1 MNVPTPAHTSRA
13 QLRLANIRSEI
24 SGRLWSINA
33 GMSSAAYNEL
43 MDQMSML
50 QLNAEL
56 RDAASPGHVDTRVGP
71 AHRRGLGVFMPLGG
85 FPFPKVEPSGE

>member
-1 MNVPTPAHTSRA
+1 MNVPTPAQTSRA
-13 QLRLANIRSEI
+13 QLRLADIRSEI

-43 MDQMSML
+43 MDQMSIL

-56 RDAASPGHVDTRVGP
+56 RDAGSPGHVDTRVGR
-71 AHRRGLGVFMPLGG
+71 ADRRGFGVFVPLSG
-85 FPFPKVEPSGE
+85 FPLPKVGPSGQ